1 MVDPVLL
8 IIYVTTNNH
17 GWCQQQ
23 KEIYIL
29 WICFQQGL
37 LMIADWEP
45 FIFVIVIWNY
55 MELKFFLTKI
65 MNEPLFPPKKKYVGL
80 EHFV

>member
-37 LMIADWEP
+37 LMIADWLGAIH
-45 FIFVIVIWNY
+45 IFTCDLKLH
-55 MELKFFLTKI
+55 ELKFLITKF
-65 MNEPLFPPKKKYVGL
+65 MNGPLFPPKKIRWP
-80 EHFV
+80 